1 MQKVDD
7 SDSDFKEVE
16 AVNGADG
23 ASPPEEGPA
32 TTEVSPLAQAWKL
45 KVEQDAEQQPDAEE
59 APGNVEEAPEPAAA
73 EDGEK
78 PKYDALHGTGDPAD
92 LPTDTVR
99 RAGGCVHQYQRIPRI
114 RAVPRILPEYARP
127 SLYYQCRVKTQSHHF
142 AERAPDLVQID
153 G

>member
-1 MQKVDD
+1 
-7 SDSDFKEVE
+7 VE

-92 LPTDTVR
+92 LYTEVQKAVASGDPFALASAICTWAPLTATTPPTCAWSPTRQAARTGSTSTTSSSIWR
-99 RAGGCVHQYQRIPRI
+99 RRR
-114 RAVPRILPEYARP
+114 RSTRR
-127 SLYYQCRVKTQSHHF
+127 S
-142 AERAPDLVQID
+142 
-153 G
+153 